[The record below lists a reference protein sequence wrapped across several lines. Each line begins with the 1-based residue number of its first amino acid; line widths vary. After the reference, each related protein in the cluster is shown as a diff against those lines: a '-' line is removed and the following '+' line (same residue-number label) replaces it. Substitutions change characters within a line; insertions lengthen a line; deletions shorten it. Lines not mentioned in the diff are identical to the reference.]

1 MNTIPKISVIIPCY
15 NNETTILETIESIN
29 QQEYTSIEMI
39 IVNDGSTDKSEQIIS
54 DYIKINK
61 ITNIL
66 LINQINSGPSK
77 SRNNGADRATGKY
90 LLFLDA
96 DDIIASTYITKCI
109 RYLEN
114 HQTLNI
120 IYSKAD
126 YFGAKNKTWN
136 LPDFNLQNF
145 LESNCI
151 PISAVIR
158 NKIFQKVGKFDEN
171 LNYTEDWELWIRI
184 VKEFG
189 GVYKIPETLF
199 FYRKRFDKSSITD
212 NKKNKKIR
220 DKSTLY
226 IYNKH
231 YEYFSKNNYDIE
243 TLLKSRDSAQ
253 KYKKKYYNVWYR
265 KYFYK
270 IKKIIKT
277 TFYCP
282 IPLKKRYLIKFFFKN
297 NRSLG

>member
-1 MNTIPKISVIIPCY
+1 MNTTPKISIIIPCF

-29 QQEYTSIEMI
+29 QQEYSSIEMI
-39 IVNDGSTDKSEQIIS
+39 IVNDGSTDRSSQVIS
-54 DYIKINK
+54 DYINNNNSA
-61 ITNIL
+61 NII
-66 LINQINSGPSK
+66 LIDQVNSGPSK
-77 SRNNGADRATGKY
+77 SRNNGADKATGKY

-96 DDIIASTYITKCI
+96 DDILAPTYISKCV
-109 RYLEN
+109 RHLEKD
-114 HQTLNI
+114 QTLNI
-120 IYSKAD
+120 VYTKAD
-126 YFGAKNKTWN
+126 YFGAKKRAWN

-158 NKIFQKVGKFDEN
+158 NEVFQKVGKFDEN

-212 NKKNKKIR
+212 NKKNKNVR
-220 DKSTLY
+220 DQATLY
-226 IYNKH
+226 IYKKH
-231 YEYFSKNNYDIE
+231 YDFFSKNNYDIE
-243 TLLKSRDSAQ
+243 TLLKSKDSNQ

-265 KYFYK
+265 KFFYK
-270 IKKIIKT
+270 IIKKN
-277 TFYCP
+277 
-282 IPLKKRYLIKFFFKN
+282 KK
-297 NRSLG
+297 